1 MPQIPHGYAAYYS
14 HPAYGQPVS
23 NNNTGHPG
31 QAPNGAQLQWR
42 QPYIGGMHAINVD
55 TSGQ

>member
-1 MPQIPHGYAAYYS
+1 MPQIPHGYAAFYS

-23 NNNTGHPG
+23 NNNTAHQGR
-31 QAPNGAQLQWR
+31 APNDAQLHWQ
-42 QPYIGGMHAINVD
+42 QPYTGGVHENVD